1 MNKGIGAG
9 LRGAA
14 TIAVAGASVAM
25 LTGAMHYGRG
35 ISGPNGG
42 KHTAATPGA
51 PANASA
57 ENLAKNWN
65 AVITRTDH
73 DSYVLGNPKAKVKLV
88 AFISYTCPHCAAFEA
103 ESEGPLRLSFI
114 AGGQG
119 SLEVRNFL
127 RDPIDLTVAL
137 LTHCGPSSKF
147 FLNHSAFLGSQS
159 TWIEPATHPS
169 PMQQKRW
176 FAGVLTTRIR
186 YIATD
191 FHFYQIMET
200 RGFSRQEVDKCLA
213 DTALAKRLAEGTDK
227 AQKDYAISGTP
238 SFLLDN
244 VLLAGTYSWD
254 VLHPQI
260 EARAN

>member
-1 MNKGIGAG
+1 MSGGDVDSGIKTG
-9 LRGAA
+9 LRAAA
-14 TIAVAGASVAM
+14 TIALAAAAVL
-25 LTGAMHYGRG
+25 LTGATHPR
-35 ISGPNGG
+35 
-42 KHTAATPGA
+42 AAAVKRSAAMPGA
-51 PANASA
+51 PSSSPA
-57 ENLAKNWN
+57 ENWN
-65 AVITRTDH
+65 ATIARTDH
-73 DSYVLGNPKAKVKLV
+73 DSYVLGNPQAKVKLV
-88 AFISYTCPHCAAFEA
+88 AFISYTCVHCAAFEA
-103 ESEGPLRLSFI
+103 QSEGPLRLGFI

-137 LTHCGPSSKF
+137 LTHCGPPSKF

-169 PMQQKRW
+169 PLQQKRW
-176 FAGVLTTRIR
+176 YGGVLATRIR

-200 RGFSRQEVDKCLA
+200 RGFSRPEVDKCLA
-213 DTALAKRLAEGTDK
+213 DTALAKRLAEETDK
-227 AQKDYAISGTP
+227 AQKDYAIQGTP

-254 VLHPQI
+254 VLRPQI
-260 EARAN
+260 EARVN

>member
-1 MNKGIGAG
+1 MSRGSVNWGFKAALRTAAAIALAG
-9 LRGAA
+9 TALAL
-14 TIAVAGASVAM
+14 S
-25 LTGAMHYGRG
+25 TGATHPRAAAVNR
-35 ISGPNGG
+35 P
-42 KHTAATPGA
+42 AATPGV
-51 PANASA
+51 PSASPS
-57 ENLAKNWN
+57 ENWN

-137 LTHCGPSSKF
+137 LTHCGPPSKF

-176 FAGVLTTRIR
+176 YGGVLTTRVR

-213 DTALAKRLAEGTDK
+213 DTALAKRLADNPDK
-227 AQKDYAISGTP
+227 AQKDYAIQGTP
-238 SFLLDN
+238 SFLIDN

-254 VLHPQI
+254 VLRPQI
-260 EARAN
+260 EARVN